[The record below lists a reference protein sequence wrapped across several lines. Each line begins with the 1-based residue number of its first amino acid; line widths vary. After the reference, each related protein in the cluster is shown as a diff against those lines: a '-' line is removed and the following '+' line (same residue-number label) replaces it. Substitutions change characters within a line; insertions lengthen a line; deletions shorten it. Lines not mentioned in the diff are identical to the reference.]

1 MEIPEAPYGSSSAT
15 CKVYHKGHG
24 KMNLSGYMYCSTLN
38 CRYLERETGSCA
50 LERCIYEEEERAI
63 DPDEDL
69 EGEEFDG

>member
-1 MEIPEAPYGSSSAT
+1 
-15 CKVYHKGHG
+15 
-24 KMNLSGYMYCSTLN
+24 MNLSGYMYCSTLN